1 MELLG
6 MRTQTVMSGFECL
19 EFLDKGERFD
29 MIFMDHMMPEMDG
42 LETMKRIRQRDD
54 DTSQVP
60 IVLLTANAV
69 TGVREEM
76 LRAGFDDFLS
86 KPIDVDELRRILIRF
101 LGVK

>member
-1 MELLG
+1 

-19 EFLDKGERFD
+19 ELLEKGERFD
-29 MIFMDHMMPEMDG
+29 MIFMDHMMPGIDG
-42 LETMKRIRQRDD
+42 LETMKKIRAMDD
-54 DTSQVP
+54 DIALLP

-76 LRAGFDDFLS
+76 LREGFDDFLS